1 MYTLDFT
8 VNDWHEGLVANLDNP
23 KIYGVNREN
32 LSDQIRIY
40 LDLEKEKKMSN
51 LMNKVWWNKALIRC
65 IKTMAQSGIAVIGTS
80 TIISQIDW
88 KVVVSTVAVSGL
100 LSLLTSLGGLPEVED
115 ERVEESKAV

>member
-1 MYTLDFT
+1 
-8 VNDWHEGLVANLDNP
+8 
-23 KIYGVNREN
+23 
-32 LSDQIRIY
+32 
-40 LDLEKEKKMSN
+40 MSN

-88 KVVVSTVAVSGL
+88 KVVVSTAAVSGL

>member
-1 MYTLDFT
+1 
-8 VNDWHEGLVANLDNP
+8 
-23 KIYGVNREN
+23 
-32 LSDQIRIY
+32 
-40 LDLEKEKKMSN
+40 MSN

>member
-1 MYTLDFT
+1 
-8 VNDWHEGLVANLDNP
+8 
-23 KIYGVNREN
+23 
-32 LSDQIRIY
+32 
-40 LDLEKEKKMSN
+40 
-51 LMNKVWWNKALIRC
+51 MNKVWWNKALIRC